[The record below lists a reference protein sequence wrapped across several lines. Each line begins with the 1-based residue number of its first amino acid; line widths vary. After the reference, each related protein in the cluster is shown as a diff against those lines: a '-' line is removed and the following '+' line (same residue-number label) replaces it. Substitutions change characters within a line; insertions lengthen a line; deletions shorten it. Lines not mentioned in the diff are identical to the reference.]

1 MQSFNLQSINLQL
14 RPTPEHADDARR
26 VLVFACPVKVA
37 RVMNDRSSASPHQVP
52 GGRVPVTRRV
62 TMKDIAAALGVST
75 ATVSRA
81 LRGDLAISLA
91 TRQAVLEMTERV
103 QYRPSAS
110 ARRLRTKSSSLIGV
124 VVQSVGDGYIGDVV
138 LGIQS
143 RAREFGYQP
152 LFFASEGREDLEAE
166 ALDVFLSEQVT
177 EFIAVSPTGKPQL
190 LRRAVEE
197 GLHVAVINGDTE
209 VPRQLFDDVARG
221 RVGRRVTQLASAPGQ
236 EPVHHVTFDDVAG
249 GLLATQHLAE
259 LGHRQFVHLRGP
271 NVRSSLLR
279 LLGFRQALEAAG
291 RWPQPVLLAQS
302 PVLAS
307 REAAVAAYLR
317 DARPPVAMVA
327 YDDLSAVAALHAAH
341 QAGWLVPDD
350 LSVVGIDDIQFA
362 AFTNPGLTTVAQPKQ
377 ELGALAVDALLN
389 PAADGP
395 PVRVLNGHLVI
406 RESTMAPADAD
417 ADAAARAPGGPGRDG
432 GNQR

>member
-1 MQSFNLQSINLQL
+1 
-14 RPTPEHADDARR
+14 
-26 VLVFACPVKVA
+26 
-37 RVMNDRSSASPHQVP
+37 
-52 GGRVPVTRRV
+52 
-62 TMKDIAAALGVST
+62 MKDVAAALGVST

-81 LRGDLAISLA
+81 LRGDPAISAA
-91 TRQAVLEMTERV
+91 TRHAVQEMTERV

-110 ARRLRTKSSSLIGV
+110 ARRLRTRSSSLIGV
-124 VVQSVGDGYIGDVV
+124 VVQSVGDGYIGEVV
-138 LGIQS
+138 LGIQA
-143 RAREFGYQP
+143 RARDFGYQP

-209 VPRQLFDDVARG
+209 VPAQLFEDVSRGRIGRRITQLGTPAGHERVRHIAFDDVAAG
-221 RVGRRVTQLASAPGQ
+221 QLA
-236 EPVHHVTFDDVAG
+236 TR
-249 GLLATQHLAE
+249 HLAD

-279 LLGFRQALEAAG
+279 LVGFRQALEAAG
-291 RWPQPVLLAQS
+291 LWPQAVLSAES
-302 PVLAS
+302 PVLES
-307 REAAVAAYLR
+307 REAAVAAFLR

-327 YDDLSAVAALHAAH
+327 YDDLSAVAALRAAH

-362 AFTNPGLTTVAQPKQ
+362 AFTNPALTTVAQPKQ

-389 PAADGP
+389 KTAGPQADDPQSGGP
-395 PVRVLNGHLVI
+395 QVRVLDGQLVI
-406 RESTMAPADAD
+406 RESTAAPAPASVPATDATPPRD
-417 ADAAARAPGGPGRDG
+417 ATGRNGGSR
-432 GNQR
+432 R